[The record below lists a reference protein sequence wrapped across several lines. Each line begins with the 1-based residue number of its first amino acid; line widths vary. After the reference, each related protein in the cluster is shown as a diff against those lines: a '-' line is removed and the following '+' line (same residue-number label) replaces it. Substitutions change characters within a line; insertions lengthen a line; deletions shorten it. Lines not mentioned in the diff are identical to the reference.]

1 MYFGYPSSLR
11 EGGGSFQALD
21 KARDL
26 TSMVTIYRHIVSNNV
41 ENLTASNHKLSCAL
55 RVSPAVG
62 RLEIHPL
69 ANKSSPPLLSWT
81 LR

>member
-11 EGGGSFQALD
+11 EGGGSFQARD

-26 TSMVTIYRHIVSNNV
+26 TALIDRLFPPSTYSNRIL
-41 ENLTASNHKLSCAL
+41 ETQTRSNSPQ
-55 RVSPAVG
+55 RSPAVG

>member
-11 EGGGSFQALD
+11 EGGGSFQARD

-26 TSMVTIYRHIVSNNV
+26 TSIVTIYRHIVSNNV
-41 ENLTASNHKLSCAL
+41 ENLT
-55 RVSPAVG
+55 RSPAVG

>member
-26 TSMVTIYRHIVSNNV
+26 TSMVTIYRHIVSNN
-41 ENLTASNHKLSCAL
+41 
-55 RVSPAVG
+55 RSPAVG